1 MSLLLAISALAF
13 LLSLLNFISIRTV
26 SNKATTIS
34 KKISILIP
42 MRNEVQNA
50 QDCITALIAQKG
62 LVDFEI
68 IVLDD
73 ESTDGTSQVLSEFP
87 EIKVCKGQ
95 ALPQGW
101 LGKNWACHQLSQA
114 ATGEILVFLDADV
127 RVREH
132 AVASAIYQMGNWDF
146 ISPYPRQ
153 LSVGFIESIFQPL
166 LHWSWFASVPLI
178 ISQRFKVKSMVVA
191 NGQFLVINKASYL
204 AAGGHEEIKAE
215 VLDDL
220 ELAKLL
226 VANGFQGNV
235 AEGSDVADC
244 LMYRTPKE
252 LISGYQKSLWRAFG
266 GLAGSIFVALL
277 LISTGVLSLILAI
290 AGSVLA
296 ALSFILI
303 LASRLL
309 SSLKAKEPF
318 SKALWHPLAVLIFV
332 AILIYS
338 WIGKYRGSLK
348 WRDRVIS

>member
-1 MSLLLAISALAF
+1 MSLLLAISTLAF

-26 SNKATTIS
+26 LNKPTTIS

-42 MRNEVQNA
+42 MRNEAQNA
-50 QDCITALIAQKG
+50 RDCITTLFAQKG
-62 LVDFEI
+62 LIDFEI

-73 ESTDGTSQVLSEFP
+73 ESTDGTSQILSEFP
-87 EIKVCKGQ
+87 SIKVLKGQ

-127 RVREH
+127 RLREH
-132 AVASAIYQMGNWDF
+132 AVASTIHQMGSWDF

-153 LSVGFIESIFQPL
+153 LSIGFIESIFQPL
-166 LHWSWFASVPLI
+166 LHWSWFSSVPLI
-178 ISQRFKVKSMVVA
+178 ISQRIKVRSMVVA
-191 NGQFLVINKASYL
+191 NGQFLVINRQAYQ
-204 AAGGHEEIKAE
+204 ATGGHEKIKTE

-226 VANGFQGNV
+226 VASGFEGNV

-252 LISGYQKSLWRAFG
+252 LIAGYQKSLWRAFG
-266 GLAGSIFVALL
+266 GLVGSIFVALL
-277 LISTGVLSLILAI
+277 LLSTGVLSLILAF
-290 AGSVLA
+290 AGSALA
-296 ALSFILI
+296 AVSFVLI

-309 SSLKAKEPF
+309 SSLKAKEPIR
-318 SKALWHPLAVLIFV
+318 KTIWHPVAVLIFV

>member
-1 MSLLLAISALAF
+1 MLPLLIVSTLAF
-13 LLSLLNFISIRTV
+13 LLSLLNFLTIRRV
-26 SNKATTIS
+26 RDKPATINR
-34 KKISILIP
+34 KIAILIP
-42 MRNEVQNA
+42 MRNEARNVR
-50 QDCITALIAQKG
+50 DCISSVVAQKG
-62 LVDFEI
+62 LTDFEI

-73 ESTDGTSQVLSEFP
+73 HSTDDTSALLSEFK
-87 EIKVCKGQ
+87 EIRTITGQ
-95 ALPQGW
+95 PLPQGW

-114 ATGEILVFLDADV
+114 ASGEILVFLDADV
-127 RVREH
+127 RLREN
-132 AVASAIYQMGNWDF
+132 AVASAISAMGSWDF

-153 LSVGFIESIFQPL
+153 MSIGFIESIFQPL

-178 ISQRFKVKSMVVA
+178 ISQRFRVKSMVVA
-191 NGQFLVINKASYL
+191 NGQFLVINKISYL
-204 AAGGHEEIKAE
+204 TAGGHAEIKGE

-226 VANGFQGNV
+226 VTNGFRGNV

-244 LMYRTPKE
+244 LMYQTPME

-277 LISTGVLSLILAI
+277 LLSTGLLSLILAL
-290 AGSVLA
+290 AGSGLA

-303 LASRLL
+303 LSSRTL
-309 SSLKAKEPF
+309 SSIRAKN
-318 SKALWHPLAVLIFV
+318 SITKVLWHPV
-332 AILIYS
+332 AILIFVGILTYS

>member
-1 MSLLLAISALAF
+1 MSLLVTISALAF
-13 LLSLLNFISIRTV
+13 LLSLLNFLSIRTV
-26 SNKATTIS
+26 LNKPTTIS

-42 MRNEVQNA
+42 MRNEEQNA
-50 QDCITALIAQKG
+50 RDCITALIAQKG
-62 LVDFEI
+62 LIEFEI

-73 ESTDGTSQVLSEFP
+73 ESTDGTSRVLSEFP
-87 EIKVCKGQ
+87 KIQVRKGQ

-132 AVASAIYQMGNWDF
+132 AIASAVYQMDDWDF

-153 LSVGFIESIFQPL
+153 LSIGFIESIFQPL

-178 ISQRFKVKSMVVA
+178 ISQKFRVKSMVVA

-204 AAGGHEEIKAE
+204 AADGHEEIKSE

-220 ELAKLL
+220 ELAKSL
-226 VANGFQGNV
+226 VANGFRGNV

-266 GLAGSIFVALL
+266 GLVGSIFVALL
-277 LISTGVLSLILAI
+277 LLSTGVLSLILAI
-290 AGSVLA
+290 AGSTLA
-296 ALSFILI
+296 AVSFILI
-303 LASRLL
+303 LSSRAL
-309 SSLKAKEPF
+309 SSLKAKEPI
-318 SKALWHPLAVLIFV
+318 SKTFWHPVAVLIFV

-338 WIGKYRGSLK
+338 WVGKYRGSLK

>member
-1 MSLLLAISALAF
+1 MSLLLAISTLAF

-26 SNKATTIS
+26 LNKPTTIS

-42 MRNEVQNA
+42 MRNEAQNA
-50 QDCITALIAQKG
+50 RDCITTLFAQKG
-62 LVDFEI
+62 LIDFEI
-68 IVLDD
+68 IALDD
-73 ESTDGTSQVLSEFP
+73 ESTDGTSQILSEFP
-87 EIKVCKGQ
+87 SIKVLKGQ

-101 LGKNWACHQLSQA
+101 LGKNWACHQLSHA

-132 AVASAIYQMGNWDF
+132 AVASAIHQMGNWDF

-204 AAGGHEEIKAE
+204 VAGGHEEVKDE

-220 ELAKLL
+220 ELAKSL

-266 GLAGSIFVALL
+266 GLMGSIFVALL
-277 LISTGVLSLILAI
+277 LLSTGVLTLILAI

-296 ALSFILI
+296 AVSFILI

-309 SSLKAKEPF
+309 SSLRAKESI

>member
-13 LLSLLNFISIRTV
+13 FLSLVNFISIRTV
-26 SNKATTIS
+26 SNKPATIS

-50 QDCITALIAQKG
+50 RDCITALIAQKG
-62 LVDFEI
+62 LIDFEI

-73 ESTDGTSQVLSEFP
+73 ESTDGTSQILSQFS
-87 EIKVCKGQ
+87 EIKVLKGQ

-127 RVREH
+127 RVREY
-132 AVASAIYQMGNWDF
+132 AIASTVYQMGNWDF

-153 LSVGFIESIFQPL
+153 LSIGFIESIFQPL

-178 ISQRFKVKSMVVA
+178 ISQKFRVKSMVVA
-191 NGQFLVINKASYL
+191 NGQFLVIKKVAYL
-204 AAGGHEEIKAE
+204 TAGGHEKIKTE

-220 ELAKLL
+220 ELAKSL

-235 AEGSDVADC
+235 AEGSHVADC

-266 GLAGSIFVALL
+266 GLVGSVFVALL
-277 LISTGVLSLILAI
+277 LLSTGVLSLILAI
-290 AGSVLA
+290 AGSTLA
-296 ALSFILI
+296 ATSFVLI
-303 LASRLL
+303 LSSRAL
-309 SSLKAKEPF
+309 SSLKAKEPI

>member
-1 MSLLLAISALAF
+1 MLSLLIVSALAF
-13 LLSLLNFISIRTV
+13 LLSLLNFLTIRRVRDIPATI
-26 SNKATTIS
+26 NK
-34 KKISILIP
+34 KVSILIP
-42 MRNEVQNA
+42 MRNEARNVR
-50 QDCITALIAQKG
+50 DCINTVMAQKG
-62 LVDFEI
+62 LTDFEV

-73 ESTDGTSQVLSEFP
+73 HSTDDTSALLSEFK
-87 EIKVCKGQ
+87 EIKTITGQ
-95 ALPQGW
+95 SLPQGW

-114 ATGEILVFLDADV
+114 ASGEILVFFDADV
-127 RVREH
+127 RLREN
-132 AVASAIYQMGNWDF
+132 AVASAILAMGSWDF

-153 LSVGFIESIFQPL
+153 LSIGFIESIFQPL

-191 NGQFLVINKASYL
+191 NGQFLVINKMAYL
-204 AAGGHEEIKAE
+204 TAGGHAEIKGE

-226 VANGFQGNV
+226 VTNGFSGNV

-244 LMYRTPKE
+244 LMYQTPME
-252 LISGYQKSLWRAFG
+252 LFSGYQKSLWRAFG

-277 LISTGVLSLILAI
+277 LLSTGLLSLILAL
-290 AGSVLA
+290 AGSELA

-303 LASRLL
+303 LCSRTL
-309 SSLKAKEPF
+309 SSIRAKN
-318 SKALWHPLAVLIFV
+318 SITKGIWHPV
-332 AILIYS
+332 AILIFVGVLTYS